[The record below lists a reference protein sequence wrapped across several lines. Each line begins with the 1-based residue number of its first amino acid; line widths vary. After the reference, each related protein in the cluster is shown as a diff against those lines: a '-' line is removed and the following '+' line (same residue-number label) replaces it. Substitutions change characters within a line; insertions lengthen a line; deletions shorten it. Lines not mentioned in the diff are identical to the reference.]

1 MTVLFD
7 MFTFTTHTRY
17 AGTHTRTRT
26 YILKNLRTMTQE
38 ERLMMQPTQEY
49 IRKLQQKRNAGTE
62 DCMLSTDL
70 ARELGINAPDLHHFL
85 IDVGFL
91 FRERSTRE
99 LKLCKPFAGLGYAK
113 TRSHFRYNS
122 KGDLTETRFPVW
134 TVKGQ
139 EFIRKLIKSKKVKR

>member
-1 MTVLFD
+1 
-7 MFTFTTHTRY
+7 
-17 AGTHTRTRT
+17 
-26 YILKNLRTMTQE
+26 MTQE

-113 TRSHFRYNS
+113 TRSHFRYNRR
-122 KGDLTETRFPVW
+122 GDLVEKHFPVW

-139 EFIRKLIKSKKVKR
+139 EFIKKLIIDN

>member
-1 MTVLFD
+1 MT
-7 MFTFTTHTRY
+7 R
-17 AGTHTRTRT
+17 
-26 YILKNLRTMTQE
+26 E
-38 ERLMMQPTQEY
+38 ERLMMQPAQEY

-91 FRERSTRE
+91 YRERSTRE
-99 LKLCKPFAGLGYAK
+99 LKLSKDYAGLGYAK

-139 EFIRKLIKSKKVKR
+139 EYIRKLFKSKKVKR

>member
-1 MTVLFD
+1 
-7 MFTFTTHTRY
+7 
-17 AGTHTRTRT
+17 
-26 YILKNLRTMTQE
+26 MTQE

-113 TRSHFRYNS
+113 TRSHFRYNRR
-122 KGDLTETRFPVW
+122 GDLIEKRFPVW

-139 EFIRKLIKSKKVKR
+139 EYIKKLIKGLKN